1 MSMNMNMNM
10 TARSG
15 AWVWRTPLAALA
27 LVIAV
32 VLVLYRETAVAMVTI
47 WYRSGTFN
55 HAFVVL
61 PIALWLIWRRRHDLA
76 LLVPK
81 PAPLLLLPLAG
92 LALVWLMGD
101 LTAVNSVTQLAF
113 VAMLVLSVPAVLGI
127 QVARLILFPLAF
139 LFFSVPIGD
148 FLMPWFMDM
157 TADFTVAALRLTGVP
172 VLREGLQFVIPS
184 GNWSVVEACSGIRYL
199 IASVTVGTLFAYL
212 NYQSTLRRVLFLL
225 VSILVPVVANWL
237 RAYMIVM
244 LGHLSGN
251 TIAVGVDHLVYGWV
265 FFGVVIMLMFVI
277 GARWSEPEP
286 QRAPGLDRLLAGPP
300 VLPTTPGRLWSVAF
314 ASAVLVALPVPAKWN
329 MDRQVQAGITAL
341 AAPVL
346 DAKGWQIAGPMP
358 LTFKPDF
365 KNPSA
370 EVNAIYGKSDRS
382 VGVYLAYYRNQDY
395 SRKLV
400 SSENLLV
407 TTADRHWSRVTGGT
421 KAAVL
426 GDHTPTVRTME
437 LRRNQL
443 GPTEQ
448 SGRLIAWQLYWIDG
462 TLTAS
467 DHMAKLYSAVYQ
479 ILGRGDNSAA
489 IVVYAPKDS
498 AGGAHES
505 LQSFMA
511 DNYPAIDTALRR
523 AKAGK

>member
-1 MSMNMNMNM
+1 MNM
-10 TARSG
+10 TGQSRAL
-15 AWVWRTPLAALA
+15 VWRTPLLA
-27 LVIAV
+27 LVL
-32 VLVLYRETAVAMVTI
+32 VLTIVMVLYRETAAAMVTI

-61 PIALWLIWRRRHDLA
+61 PITLWLIWRRRHDLA

-92 LALVWLMGD
+92 LALAWLMGD

-113 VAMLVLSVPAVLGI
+113 VAMLVLSVPVVLGI
-127 QVARLILFPLAF
+127 QVAWLILFPLAF
-139 LFFSVPIGD
+139 LFFSVPIGE
-148 FLMPWFMDM
+148 FLMPWFMEM

-212 NYQSTLRRVLFLL
+212 NYQSSLRRVLFVLA
-225 VSILVPVVANWL
+225 SILVPVVANWL

-251 TIAVGVDHLVYGWV
+251 TIAVGVDHLIYGWV

-277 GARWSEPEP
+277 GSRWSEPEP
-286 QRAPGLDRLLAGPP
+286 HRAPGLDRLLAGPP
-300 VLPTTPGRLWSVAF
+300 VPPTTPGRLWFVALVSV
-314 ASAVLVALPVPAKWN
+314 VLVALPLAAKWN
-329 MDRQVQAGITAL
+329 MDRQASIGTAAL
-341 AAPVL
+341 AVPVL

-400 SSENLLV
+400 SSENVLV
-407 TTADRHWSRVTGGT
+407 TNTDKYWSRVTGGGRV
-421 KAAVL
+421 AVF
-426 GDHTPTVRTME
+426 GDDTQTVRTME

-448 SGRLIAWQLYWIDG
+448 SGRLIAWQVYWIDG

-479 ILGRGDNSAA
+479 ILGRGDNSAT
-489 IVVYAPKDS
+489 IVVYTPKDS

-511 DNYPAIDTALRR
+511 ENYAAIDTALRQ
-523 AKAGK
+523 AKSGK